1 MYIYIYMIWKERVNW
16 NKMQFEK
23 NFSLRRIEFFEIL
36 INRGVETFA
45 SRNTR
50 FRLCYASFLVY
61 PKRKGKKKK
70 NFNFRENFSNSNE
83 HKHRVEKTGYPPV
96 WNEICIRLSLSKLQR
111 GNGNFLRNELHR
123 EIIYCWLNK
132 FFKC

>member
-1 MYIYIYMIWKERVNW
+1 
-16 NKMQFEK
+16 MQFEK

-50 FRLCYASFLVY
+50 FRLCYAPFLVY

-70 NFNFRENFSNSNE
+70 
-83 HKHRVEKTGYPPV
+83 KTSTFVKIFQTLMNTNTG
-96 WNEICIRLSLSKLQR
+96 
-111 GNGNFLRNELHR
+111 
-123 EIIYCWLNK
+123 
-132 FFKC
+132 